1 MSTSV
6 VSPLS
11 TPTVSLPSSSSS
23 SSTAS
28 SESPA
33 QASLDALGDP
43 NAFLKLL
50 VAQLQYQ
57 DPENPADGTA
67 FVTQL
72 ATFAGVEQQA
82 QMRGDLDSINSIA
95 EGYAASQAAAAPT
108 ATTPG
113 TSAAGPTPTSPAT
126 SS

>member
-1 MSTSV
+1 MSTSLT
-6 VSPLS
+6 SPLT

-23 SSTAS
+23 AAS
-28 SESPA
+28 SESAA

-43 NAFLKLL
+43 NTFLTLL

-82 QMRGDLDSINSIA
+82 QMRSDLDSINSIA
-95 EGYAASQAAAAPT
+95 EAYAASQV
-108 ATTPG
+108 
-113 TSAAGPTPTSPAT
+113 AGAPTPTAATADSTPASPHSPIST
-126 SS
+126 